1 MVIAVIGSRS
11 FSDQR
16 MVDGEL
22 DTHDVTT
29 VVSGGALGADS
40 CAQRYAVKR
49 KIPTKIF
56 LPDYA
61 KHGRGAP
68 LVRNKQIVD
77 AAEAVVAFWDG
88 TSRGTK
94 HALDYAKKTGKP
106 VKVIVV

>member
-11 FSDQR
+11 FSDQK
-16 MVDGEL
+16 MVDDEL

-61 KHGRGAP
+61 EHGRGAP

-77 AAEAVVAFWDG
+77 AAEAVIAFWDG

-94 HALDYAKKTGKP
+94 HALDYAKKVGKP
-106 VKVIVV
+106 TKVIVV